1 MTFTKSALQIALA
14 VALAAVT
21 AVGCS
26 GGSVPSNEE
35 ELSKIK
41 EQPSN
46 NPDLGTVDGANTEF
60 GGGKP
65 KAGPGG

>member
-1 MTFTKSALQIALA
+1 MTFTKSALQIGFALA
-14 VALAAVT
+14 ITVVAAI
-21 AVGCS
+21 GCS
-26 GGSVPSNEE
+26 GGGVPSNEE

-46 NPDLGTVDGANTEF
+46 NPELGTVDGANTEF